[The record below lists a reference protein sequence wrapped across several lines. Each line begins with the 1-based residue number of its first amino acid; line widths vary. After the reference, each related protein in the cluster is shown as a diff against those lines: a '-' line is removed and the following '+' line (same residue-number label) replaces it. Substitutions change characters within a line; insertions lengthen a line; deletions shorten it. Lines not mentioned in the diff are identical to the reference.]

1 MNGSLY
7 QTRLLHRSHFDMDV
21 HQPLSLE
28 ALKKMDISTVWNRLQ
43 TEVSHPDTLDGN
55 DWGHGYTNFDAL
67 MHAYDAGF

>member
-1 MNGSLY
+1 
-7 QTRLLHRSHFDMDV
+7 MDV